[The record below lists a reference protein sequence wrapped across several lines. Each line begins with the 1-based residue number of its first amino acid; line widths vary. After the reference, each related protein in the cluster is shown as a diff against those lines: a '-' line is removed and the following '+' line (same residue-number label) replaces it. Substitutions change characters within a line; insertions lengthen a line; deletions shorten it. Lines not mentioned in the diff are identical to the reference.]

1 MKMNQDLTINIRGRL
16 LDFRRPWIMGILN
29 VTSDSFYAGCR
40 AEDECAV
47 ADRIRTIRDEGGDC
61 IDIGACSTR
70 PGSEPVDEATELSRL
85 LGAICV
91 VRREWPEAVVSI
103 DTYRASVA
111 RRCVEAGA
119 DMVNDISGGTLDPDM
134 ADTVAEL
141 RVPYIL
147 THMRGTPAT
156 MQSLTEYADVTADVI
171 TELSFRIR
179 KFRKRGVCD
188 IIVDPGFGFAKDVEQ
203 NYRLMSSLDEIC
215 RIGLPVLVGIS
226 RKSMIWRPLGITPAD
241 SLPGSIALNTFAL
254 LNGASIIRVHD
265 VAAAVQARDVIL
277 NLNADRPHSE
287 ANN

>member
-16 LDFRRPWIMGILN
+16 RDFRRPWIMGILN

-47 ADRIRTIRDEGGDC
+47 IERIRSIRDEGGDC

-70 PGSEPVDEATELSRL
+70 PDSEPVDEATELNRL
-85 LGAICV
+85 LGAIDV
-91 VRREWPEAVVSI
+91 ARREWAEAVISV
-103 DTYRASVA
+103 DTFRASVA

-119 DMVNDISGGTLDPDM
+119 DMINDISGGTLDPDM
-134 ADTVAEL
+134 ADIVAEL
-141 RVPYIL
+141 GVPYIL
-147 THMRGTPAT
+147 THMRGTPKT
-156 MQSLTEYADVTADVI
+156 MQSMTDYADVAADVI

-179 KFRKRGVCD
+179 EFRKRGVCD

-241 SLPGSIALNTFAL
+241 SLPGSVALNTFAL
-254 LNGASIIRVHD
+254 LHGASIIRVHD

-277 NLNADRPHSE
+277 KAVRPLSD